1 MVIIKTM
8 DKNTIK
14 KVKLIIKA
22 IIFKVTFALP
32 CSALLVQYQQ
42 SKE

>member
-8 DKNTIK
+8 DKSTL

-22 IIFKVTFALP
+22 IIRVTLTLTCPILA
-32 CSALLVQYQQ
+32 VQTMNEI
-42 SKE
+42 K